1 MAKKSDI
8 EVYSTDNE
16 GKSVIAERF
25 IRTLKNKIYNDMTLI
40 YKNMYI
46 GKLNDIVNK
55 QNDTYQSTIQLMPV
69 EVELSTYI
77 DLDKK
82 NNKEDPEFKVGDHVI
97 MQEDKNIKIF
107 LQKAM
112 FQIGLKKYLWLEK
125 KLLKLFIKKNCKK
138 QIKKFRVEKVIKR
151 KGDKRYVKWKG
162 YNNSFNSWTDKK
174 QYK

>member
-1 MAKKSDI
+1 
-8 EVYSTDNE
+8 
-16 GKSVIAERF
+16 
-25 IRTLKNKIYNDMTLI
+25 
-40 YKNMYI
+40 
-46 GKLNDIVNK
+46 
-55 QNDTYQSTIQLMPV
+55 MPV

-138 QIKKFRVEKVIKR
+138 QIKKFRVEKVIKG
-151 KGDKRYVKWKG
+151 KADKRYVKWKG

-174 QYK
+174 